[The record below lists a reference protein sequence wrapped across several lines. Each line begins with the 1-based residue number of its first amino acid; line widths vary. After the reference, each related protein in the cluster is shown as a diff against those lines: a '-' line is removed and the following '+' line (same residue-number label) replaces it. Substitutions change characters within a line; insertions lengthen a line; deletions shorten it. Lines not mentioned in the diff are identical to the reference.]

1 MNGDETS
8 AQLSRLLVRRSS
20 FVRALAE
27 RPRDKRGL
35 AADLDTSR
43 STVDRV
49 VRDLLDAGFVERAD
63 GRYRLTCVG
72 RCALGAYDECLD
84 SLRGVQA
91 ARDLLSML
99 PTDAPLDPAFLAG
112 ASVHT
117 STPDIPD
124 SAIRE
129 LFSSVESA
137 ERVYGVAPVALVG
150 QLRPFYETA
159 TEGGTVVEMIIA
171 DELLDRLAAAPDSH
185 AVITDQLRHE
195 SVTLYRGEA
204 PFRFGLWVTESEA
217 GVVVYTDTGVGGVA
231 RNDTEAAVEWAT
243 EQFEALREN
252 AERLTLDSL
261 DGVPD
266 DG

>member
-1 MNGDETS
+1 MIRDETS

-35 AADLDTSR
+35 ADDLDASR

-49 VRDLLDAGFVERAD
+49 VRDLLDAGLVERAD
-63 GRYRLTCVG
+63 GLYRLTCVG

-84 SLRGVQA
+84 SLRGVKA
-91 ARDLLSML
+91 AQDLLSML

-171 DELLDRLAAAPDSH
+171 DELFDRLAAAPDSH
-185 AVITDQLRHE
+185 AVILDQLRHD
-195 SVTLYRGEA
+195 SVTLYRAEV

-217 GVVVYTDTGVGGVA
+217 GIVVYTDTGVGGVA